1 MAFDIKT
8 KYLLDLT
15 RYLVTEKYSLEYLQ
29 LLLNDTVLSY
39 STFHI
44 LLNLV
49 YSYLNP
55 SNKERERGK
64 TWSLFSNYKT

>member
-55 SNKERERGK
+55 SSKERERQNLV
-64 TWSLFSNYKT
+64 TFFEL